1 MKNLLVILIISI
13 FSNFTFGQTHTGR
26 CNIGINDVS
35 PTTSFGYLISYRVN
49 FKNKSQKTV
58 DFISWEAYYYN
69 NANEF
74 IEKEKFSFNS
84 TDYTDPISS
93 GFTRKSRQFTK
104 IYGASKVIIK
114 ITKVHFTDGT
124 ICK

>member
-1 MKNLLVILIISI
+1 MKKLLITLIISI

-26 CNIGINDVS
+26 CNIGIKDVS

-84 TDYTDPISS
+84 TDYIDPISS